1 MLGQQSVAAD
11 VVVGGAG
18 VVALGKRRGSGSA
31 AEFFHDRSG
40 VLAVAA
46 DDGDVEHG
54 DLDLRGIAPGLHAVL
69 AQDGELA
76 VQRAQVGGKIA
87 AVAEPSG
94 DPQRALLAAAA
105 DDDRDR

>member
-1 MLGQQSVAAD
+1 MVL
-11 VVVGGAG
+11 GGAG
-18 VVALGKRRGSGSA
+18 VVALGEDRGAGPA
-31 AEFFHDRSG
+31 AQVFHDRSG

-54 DLDLRGIAPGLHAVL
+54 RLDLRGIAPGLQAVL

-76 VQRAQVGGKIA
+76 VQRADVGGKIA
-87 AVAEPSG
+87 AVAEPGG

-105 DDDRDR
+105 DDNRDR